1 MTNIEALKAT
11 TKRICN
17 VFYADDDVML
27 LTMSQNGIN
36 PDADYDVSGDG
47 ADMLR
52 CAIRIVRSF
61 VETSRS
67 ENGISVSIDREAVER
82 NIKRECK
89 DAGIEYEDEDADE
102 KSVEDI
108 SSMW

>member
-17 VFYADDDVML
+17 VFYADDDVIR
-27 LTMSQNGIN
+27 LTMAQSGIN
-36 PDADYDVSGDG
+36 EDADYDASADG

-67 ENGISVSIDREAVER
+67 ENGISVAIDRKAVER
-82 NIKRECK
+82 NIQMECES
-89 DAGIEYEDEDADE
+89 AGIEYEDLEGS
-102 KSVEDI
+102 SVEDI
-108 SSMW
+108 SFMW

>member
-17 VFYADDDVML
+17 VFYADDDVIR
-27 LTMSQNGIN
+27 LTMAQSGISE
-36 PDADYDVSGDG
+36 DADYDASADG

-67 ENGISVSIDREAVER
+67 ER
-82 NIKRECK
+82 NIQRECES
-89 DAGIEYEDEDADE
+89 AGIEYEDLEGS
-102 KSVEDI
+102 SVEDI
-108 SSMW
+108 SFMW